1 MRIKNWLIAVLFLVS
16 PSLYAHTGGHIDH
29 SLISGMLHPLTG
41 IDHLL
46 VLLAVGLIAARQGG
60 KALFAFPAVFF
71 GLMAAGALLNAVAVQ
86 IPFVE
91 SLIALS
97 LVAFG
102 LLVGGAG
109 WVSDS
114 VTQHLRLRYV
124 GLRLMPFMPF
134 RVNPTYILFLGAS
147 FFAVFHGYAHA
158 AEIPVDANAI
168 QYFAS
173 LMLMSLAI
181 CLGGCIIGLN
191 TGKRMNYLFS
201 LICLS
206 SGLYYLTA
214 G

>member
-1 MRIKNWLIAVLFLVS
+1 MQIKNWPVAALLLVS

-29 SLISGMLHPLTG
+29 SLLSGLLHPLTG

-46 VLLAVGLIAARQGG
+46 VLLAVGLIAAKQGG
-60 KALFAFPAVFF
+60 KAVFAFPAVFLA
-71 GLMAAGALLNAVAVQ
+71 LMAAGAVLNALAVQ

-102 LLVGGAG
+102 LLV
-109 WVSDS
+109 SS
-114 VTQHLRLRYV
+114 SQKYHSKLLFM
-124 GLRLMPFMPF
+124 GL
-134 RVNPTYILFLGAS
+134 S

-158 AEIPVDANAI
+158 AEIPADAGALL
-168 QYFAS
+168 YFAA

-181 CLGGCIIGLN
+181 CASGCVIGMRA
-191 TGKRMNYLFS
+191 GKRINYLFA
-201 LICLS
+201 LVCLS
-206 SGLYYLTA
+206 SGLYYLAA

>member
-1 MRIKNWLIAVLFLVS
+1 MHIKNWLIAALFLVS
-16 PSLYAHTGGHIDH
+16 PALYAHTGGHIGH
-29 SLISGMLHPLTG
+29 SLFSGMLHPLTG

-46 VLLAVGLIAARQGG
+46 VLLAVGLIAAKQGG
-60 KALFAFPAVFF
+60 KALFMFPAIFF
-71 GLMAAGALLNAVAVQ
+71 GLMAAGALLSAVAVQ

-91 SLIALS
+91 FFIALS
-97 LVAFG
+97 LLAFG
-102 LLVGGAG
+102 LLVIAK
-109 WVSDS
+109 D
-114 VTQHLRLRYV
+114 
-124 GLRLMPFMPF
+124 GLRASAHPIM
-134 RVNPTYILFLGAS
+134 LFLGVS

-158 AEIPVDANAI
+158 AEIPADSNAI
-168 QYFAS
+168 WYFSS
-173 LMLMSLAI
+173 LMLVSLVI

>member
-1 MRIKNWLIAVLFLVS
+1 MRIKNWLIAALFPVS
-16 PSLYAHTGGHIDH
+16 PSLYAHTGGHIDS
-29 SLISGMLHPLTG
+29 SLVSGVLHPLTG

-46 VLLAVGLIAARQGG
+46 VLLAVGLIAAKQGG

-71 GLMAAGALLNAVAVQ
+71 GLMAAGALLSAAAVQ

-97 LVAFG
+97 LLAFG
-102 LLVGGAG
+102 LLVIAN
-109 WVSDS
+109 D
-114 VTQHLRLRYV
+114 RLRD
-124 GLRLMPFMPF
+124 LAHPI
-134 RVNPTYILFLGAS
+134 ILFLGVS

-158 AEIPVDANAI
+158 AEIPPDSNAI
-168 QYFAS
+168 RYFSS
-173 LMLMSLAI
+173 LMLMSLVI

-214 G
+214 A

>member
-1 MRIKNWLIAVLFLVS
+1 MRIKNWLIAVLSLVS
-16 PSLYAHTGGHIDH
+16 PPLYAHTGGHIDP
-29 SLISGMLHPLTG
+29 SLVSGMLHPLTG

-46 VLLAVGLIAARQGG
+46 VLLAVGLIAAKQGG
-60 KALFAFPAVFF
+60 KALFMFPAVFF
-71 GLMAAGALLNAVAVQ
+71 GLMAAGALLSAVGLQ

-91 SLIALS
+91 SFISLS

-102 LLVGGAG
+102 LLITISQQQRA
-109 WVSDS
+109 
-114 VTQHLRLRYV
+114 QL
-124 GLRLMPFMPF
+124 
-134 RVNPTYILFLGAS
+134 LFLSVS

-158 AEIPVDANAI
+158 AEIPSGSNAVW
-168 QYFAS
+168 YFSS

-181 CLGGCIIGLN
+181 CLGGCIIGLK

>member
-16 PSLYAHTGGHIDH
+16 PSLYAHTGGQIDH
-29 SLISGMLHPLTG
+29 SLVSGMLHPLTG

-46 VLLAVGLIAARQGG
+46 VLLAVGLIAAKQGG
-60 KALFAFPAVFF
+60 KAVFAFPAVFF
-71 GLMAAGALLNAVAVQ
+71 GLMAAGALLSTVAVQ

-102 LLVGGAG
+102 LLVIAN
-109 WVSDS
+109 D
-114 VTQHLRLRYV
+114 RLRASTH
-124 GLRLMPFMPF
+124 PI
-134 RVNPTYILFLGAS
+134 ILFLGVS

-158 AEIPVDANAI
+158 EEIPAESSAI
-168 QYFAS
+168 WYFSS

-181 CLGGCIIGLN
+181 CLGGCIIGLK

>member
-1 MRIKNWLIAVLFLVS
+1 MRFNNWLIAALFLVS
-16 PSLYAHTGGHIDH
+16 PSLYAHTGAHIDH
-29 SLISGMLHPLTG
+29 SLMSGLLHPLTG

-46 VLLAVGLIAARQGG
+46 VLLAVGLIAGKQGG

-71 GLMAAGALLNAVAVQ
+71 ALMAAGASLNAVME

-102 LLVGGAG
+102 LLVSISQKQRA
-109 WVSDS
+109 
-114 VTQHLRLRYV
+114 Q
-124 GLRLMPFMPF
+124 M
-134 RVNPTYILFLGAS
+134 LFLGAS

-158 AEIPVDANAI
+158 AEIPADSSAVM
-168 QYFAS
+168 YFSS

-181 CLGGCIIGLN
+181 CAGGCVIGLT
-191 TGKRMNYLFS
+191 TGKRINYLLS

-206 SGLYYLTA
+206 SGLYYLA
-214 G
+214 AV

>member
-1 MRIKNWLIAVLFLVS
+1 MRIKNQLIAALFLLS

-29 SLISGMLHPLTG
+29 SLISGLLHPLTG

-46 VLLAVGLIAARQGG
+46 VLMAVGLIAAKQGG
-60 KALFAFPAVFF
+60 KALFAFPAVFLA
-71 GLMAAGALLNAVAVQ
+71 LMAVGAALSAYAVQ

-91 SLIALS
+91 LFIALS

-102 LLVGGAG
+102 LLV
-109 WVSDS
+109 S
-114 VTQHLRLRYV
+114 VKQKQRS
-124 GLRLMPFMPF
+124 LM
-134 RVNPTYILFLGAS
+134 LFLGVS

-158 AEIPVDANAI
+158 EEIPADSAAVL
-168 QYFAS
+168 YFSS

-181 CLGGCIIGLN
+181 CLLGCALGLS
-191 TGKRMNYLFS
+191 TDKRVNYLFS

-206 SGLYYLTA
+206 SGLYYLA